1 MHPTWMVFVRCVFL
15 WGVWEYSQLRRAK
28 KTALTRR
35 KVVVRSC
42 TEPKKVTLWIWQ
54 KTRGRH
60 GLLAVGGRVVA
71 AVVGELGA
79 DVGIE
84 LAGLGGVEGVSEL
97 TIVDE
102 DRHAVA

>member
-1 MHPTWMVFVRCVFL
+1 M
-15 WGVWEYSQLRRAK
+15 
-28 KTALTRR
+28 
-35 KVVVRSC
+35 
-42 TEPKKVTLWIWQ
+42 
-54 KTRGRH
+54 
-60 GLLAVGGRVVA
+60 AVGGRVVA